1 MAIDVLSIP
10 CSSASVER
18 LWSSAK
24 LVVTDRRNRLEVET
38 MEMLE
43 CLKSWRRITTFDLI
57 GQFQAEED
65 MYNVPEVLSDPSD
78 GSTFRMSGGSRFGS
92 GFNN

>member
-43 CLKSWRRITTFDLI
+43 CLKSWRKIASFDMI
-57 GQFQAEED
+57 GQFKSEEEIAEE
-65 MYNVPEVLSDPSD
+65 
-78 GSTFRMSGGSRFGS
+78 SRSIGVNTSFGS
-92 GFNN
+92 SFGN